1 MIGRW
6 LVALWLAGGAVAT
19 CLADDADLPEFPREN
34 ALVADST
41 MQDSTEVQT
50 ETQRSYARRSPG
62 TAVLLSALLPGGGQ
76 VYTGGYWKAGLI
88 APAELTLG
96 VFSIK
101 AHLDATKALKEGRED
116 DYVIHR
122 DRRTTFLWWTGA
134 VIAFS
139 MADAYVSAQL
149 YGFDDQMRFSQ
160 SGRGLRPSDPVSR
173 LSLAIGPARAG
184 IEFGL

>member
-1 MIGRW
+1 VIGRW
-6 LVALWLAGGAVAT
+6 LVALWLVSGAVT
-19 CLADDADLPEFPREN
+19 TGLADEAESSEFPEGS
-34 ALVADST
+34 APVADST
-41 MQDSTEVQT
+41 MPDTIRAQT
-50 ETQRSYARRSPG
+50 RTPGSSPSRSPG

-76 VYTGGYWKAGLI
+76 VYTGSYWKAGLI

-96 VFSIK
+96 YFSVK
-101 AHLDATKALKEGRED
+101 EHLDATRALDEGRED
-116 DYVIHR
+116 DYILHR
-122 DRRTTFLWWTGA
+122 DRRTTLLWWTGA

-160 SGRGLRPSDPVSR
+160 SSPGLRPSGMLSR
-173 LSLAIGPARAG
+173 LSLAVGPARAG

>member
-1 MIGRW
+1 VIGRW
-6 LVALWLAGGAVAT
+6 LAALWLVGGAVT
-19 CLADDADLPEFPREN
+19 TGLADEAELPEFPEGSVP
-34 ALVADST
+34 AVDSAVPDST
-41 MQDSTEVQT
+41 PVQI
-50 ETQRSYARRSPG
+50 ETQRPPPHKSPG

-88 APAELTLG
+88 APAELVLG
-96 VFSIK
+96 FFSVK
-101 AHLDATKALKEGRED
+101 EHLDATRALEQGREA
-116 DYVIHR
+116 DYVLHR
-122 DRRTTFLWWTGA
+122 DRRTALLWWTGA

-160 SGRGLRPSDPVSR
+160 AIRVMRPSSTVPR